1 MQEKSLYI
9 LGLKAKAGDEVA
21 LIKLIES
28 KRKLIKCM
36 SYGDEDREQYIIERL
51 IQSIKKYKF

>member
-1 MQEKSLYI
+1 MINESLYV

-21 LIKLIES
+21 LVKLIEC
-28 KRKLIKCM
+28 KRKLIKYM

-51 IQSIKKYKF
+51 IRSIKSYKF